1 MLPYNATKLDYGEA
15 KGGPTHKAA
24 AIVMVAVFSSMIVV
38 AIGSILV
45 YYCTSWLDKPLG
57 WIGLGRRARKPT
69 TFYELNHQ
77 NNGMA
82 GPCSASYP
90 NHSACRELANSTLTR
105 SAIRLCLPPQ
115 LGLSMSLRN
124 AFQALGQ
131 ADVPKDNNA
140 TVSVTQL
147 PANILDAFVP
157 GYPVISKFIRDSF
170 GFDISI
176 VVSLCLLIFGVFT
189 SIKFVWHYA
198 YEYFEEYCT
207 SYICI
212 ESDDDIFTHVMD
224 WLAEQKISKSSRT
237 LMATTGRE
245 SAWDTFSGGEI
256 DLVSEPGQLLNFSNW
271 DAKVPPTFQPY
282 FGTHRFFHKGRYFE
296 FLRTQKSVMGSSWG
310 GGSVIRE
317 DEYIKLVCI
326 GRSTQP
332 IKELIKEA
340 RDHYLDKEKTS
351 TVVRRPA
358 PKESRGRGRNV
369 WLRVASRP
377 SRPIATVV
385 LDAQQKSR
393 LLADINEYLHPK
405 TAIWYANRGIPY
417 RRGYLLAGP
426 PGTGKS
432 SLAWA
437 IAGVFGLDIYC
448 ISLVEPTLTEEDLGT
463 MFTSLPRRCVVL
475 LEDIDAAG
483 LVKREEP
490 TAIEEAKDTSEAAK
504 LGAEISKAIKASQ
517 EKGSKA
523 KEGQGISLSGL
534 LNAID
539 GVASHEGRVLLM
551 TTNFPERLDDAL
563 IRPGRIDMK
572 IAFTKATK
580 SQMTELFIRMYSPDA
595 EVPSPNKAILSEKS
609 LGTATETA
617 KKPRHRH
624 APSGHELIAKAAQ
637 ASVPTPPDSP
647 RHSNSSNDELSSPE
661 ATELQDIAAAF
672 AKKLPEE
679 TFTPAE
685 IQGFLLTRKNDPARA
700 LKEVEVWRDQL
711 IAAKEKKDQVGN
723 PQVSQDAGTDEHG
736 NDCGH
741 SKLLGA
747 DQDDFCDFKWCKAW
761 SDEETNEAGDVNGE
775 ASEGSYGSEVSYDTD
790 DDEDA

>member
-1 MLPYNATKLDYGEA
+1 
-15 KGGPTHKAA
+15 
-24 AIVMVAVFSSMIVV
+24 
-38 AIGSILV
+38 
-45 YYCTSWLDKPLG
+45 
-57 WIGLGRRARKPT
+57 
-69 TFYELNHQ
+69 
-77 NNGMA
+77 
-82 GPCSASYP
+82 
-90 NHSACRELANSTLTR
+90 
-105 SAIRLCLPPQ
+105 
-115 LGLSMSLRN
+115 MSLRN
-124 AFQALGQ
+124 AFQALGT
-131 ADVPKDNNA
+131 ADPPKDNA
-140 TVSVTQL
+140 TVSVAQL
-147 PANILDAFVP
+147 PANILDAFIP

-176 VVSLCLLIFGVFT
+176 VVSLCLLVFGLFT
-189 SIKFVWHYA
+189 SAKLIWHYA
-198 YEYFEEYCT
+198 YEYFQEYCM
-207 SYICI
+207 SYVCI
-212 ESDDDIFTHVMD
+212 ESDDDIFAHVMD

-245 SAWDTFSGGEI
+245 SAWDSFSGGEM
-256 DLVSEPGQLLNFSNW
+256 DFVSEPGQLLNFSNW

-282 FGTHRFFHKGRYFE
+282 FGTHRFFHNGRYFE
-296 FLRTQKSVMGSSWG
+296 FLRQQKSVMGSSWG

-317 DEYIKLVCI
+317 DEYIKLTCI

-332 IKELIKEA
+332 IKDLIKEA

-358 PKESRGRGRNV
+358 PKEMRGRGRNV
-369 WLRVASRP
+369 WNRVASRP
-377 SRPIATVV
+377 SRPIDTVV
-385 LDAQQKSR
+385 LEHEQKSR

-483 LVKREEP
+483 LVKRGEQTTTEE
-490 TAIEEAKDTSEAAK
+490 TKNTSEAAK

-517 EKGSKA
+517 EKGTKA
-523 KEGQGISLSGL
+523 KENQGVSLSGL

-551 TTNFPERLDDAL
+551 TTNFPEKLDDAL

-595 EVPSPNKAILSEKS
+595 EIPSPSKTVLSEKTAG
-609 LGTATETA
+609 LATEST
-617 KKPRHRH
+617 KKLRHRH
-624 APSGHELIAKAAQ
+624 APSGYELIAKAAQ
-637 ASVPTPPDSP
+637 ASVPTPPESP
-647 RHSNSSNDELSSPE
+647 RHSAISSDETGSPE
-661 ATELQDIAAAF
+661 ATELHDIAIAF
-672 AKKLPEE
+672 AKQLPED

-685 IQGFLLTRKNDPARA
+685 IQGYLLTRKNEPERA
-700 LKEVEVWRDQL
+700 LQEVEVWRDQL
-711 IAAKEKKDQVGN
+711 TAAKEKKDKLGN
-723 PQVSQDAGTDEHG
+723 AQVSKNAGIDEHG
-736 NDCGH
+736 SDGGH
-741 SKLLGA
+741 SKLVGA
-747 DQDDFCDFKWCKAW
+747 SMDDFCDCKLCRGW
-761 SDEETNEAGDVNGE
+761 SDEEATCGGDVNDE
-775 ASEGSYGSEVSYDTD
+775 ASEGSCDIDYSESDGDED
-790 DDEDA
+790 DDG

>member
-1 MLPYNATKLDYGEA
+1 
-15 KGGPTHKAA
+15 
-24 AIVMVAVFSSMIVV
+24 
-38 AIGSILV
+38 
-45 YYCTSWLDKPLG
+45 
-57 WIGLGRRARKPT
+57 
-69 TFYELNHQ
+69 
-77 NNGMA
+77 
-82 GPCSASYP
+82 
-90 NHSACRELANSTLTR
+90 
-105 SAIRLCLPPQ
+105 
-115 LGLSMSLRN
+115 MSLRN
-124 AFQALGQ
+124 AFQALGT
-131 ADVPKDNNA
+131 ADPPKDNA
-140 TVSVTQL
+140 TVSVAQL
-147 PANILDAFVP
+147 PANILDAFIP

-176 VVSLCLLIFGVFT
+176 VVSLCLLVFGLFT
-189 SIKFVWHYA
+189 SAKLIWHFA
-198 YEYFEEYCT
+198 YEYFQEYCM

-212 ESDDDIFTHVMD
+212 ESDDDIFAHVMD

-245 SAWDTFSGGEI
+245 SAWDSFSGGEM
-256 DLVSEPGQLLNFSNW
+256 DFVSEPGQLLNFSNW

-296 FLRTQKSVMGSSWG
+296 FLRQQKSVMGSSWG

-317 DEYIKLVCI
+317 DEYIKLTCI

-332 IKELIKEA
+332 IKDLIKEA

-358 PKESRGRGRNV
+358 PKEMRGRGRNV
-369 WLRVASRP
+369 WNRVASRP
-377 SRPIATVV
+377 SRPIDTVV
-385 LDAQQKSR
+385 LEHEQKSR

-483 LVKREEP
+483 LVKRGEQTMTEE
-490 TAIEEAKDTSEAAK
+490 TKDTSEAAK

-517 EKGSKA
+517 EKGTKA
-523 KEGQGISLSGL
+523 KENQGVSLSGL

-551 TTNFPERLDDAL
+551 TTNFPEKLDDAL

-572 IAFTKATK
+572 IAFTKATR

-595 EVPSPNKAILSEKS
+595 EIPSASKTVLSEKTAG
-609 LGTATETA
+609 LATEST
-617 KKPRHRH
+617 KKLRYRH

-637 ASVPTPPDSP
+637 ASIPTPPESP
-647 RHSNSSNDELSSPE
+647 QHSAISSDETGSPE
-661 ATELQDIAAAF
+661 ATELHDIAIAF
-672 AKKLPEE
+672 GKKLPEE

-685 IQGFLLTRKNDPARA
+685 IQGYLLTRKNEPERA
-700 LKEVEVWRDQL
+700 LKEVEVWKDQL
-711 IAAKEKKDQVGN
+711 TAAKEKRDKLGN
-723 PQVSQDAGTDEHG
+723 AQVSKNAGIDEYG
-736 NDCGH
+736 SDGGH
-741 SKLLGA
+741 SKLVGA
-747 DQDDFCDFKWCKAW
+747 SMEDFCDCKLCRGW
-761 SDEETNEAGDVNGE
+761 SDEEATCGGDVNDE
-775 ASEGSYGSEVSYDTD
+775 ASEGSCDTD
-790 DDEDA
+790 YCDSGGDEDDDG

>member
-1 MLPYNATKLDYGEA
+1 
-15 KGGPTHKAA
+15 
-24 AIVMVAVFSSMIVV
+24 
-38 AIGSILV
+38 
-45 YYCTSWLDKPLG
+45 
-57 WIGLGRRARKPT
+57 
-69 TFYELNHQ
+69 
-77 NNGMA
+77 MA
-82 GPCSASYP
+82 
-90 NHSACRELANSTLTR
+90 
-105 SAIRLCLPPQ
+105 
-115 LGLSMSLRN
+115 LRN

-131 ADVPKDNNA
+131 ADLPNGNS

-147 PANILDAFVP
+147 PANILDAFIP
-157 GYPVISKFIRDSF
+157 GYPIISKFIREVF

-176 VVSLCLLIFGVFT
+176 VVSVSLLIFGLFT
-189 SIKFVWHYA
+189 SAKYIWHHA

-212 ESDDDIFTHVMD
+212 ESDDDIFTHVMG
-224 WLAEQKISKSSRT
+224 WLAEQKISKKSRT

-245 SAWDTFSGGEI
+245 SAWDSFSGGEI
-256 DLVSEPGQLLNFSNW
+256 DLVADAGQLLNFSNW

-282 FGTHRFFHKGRYFE
+282 FGTHRFLHKGRYFE
-296 FLRTQKSVMGSSWG
+296 FLRSQKSVMGTSWG
-310 GGSVIRE
+310 GGSVVRE
-317 DEYIKLVCI
+317 DEYIKLTCI

-358 PKESRGRGRNV
+358 PKEMRGRGRNV
-369 WLRVASRP
+369 WNRVASRP
-377 SRPIATVV
+377 SRPIETVV
-385 LDAQQKSR
+385 LDHEQKSR

-483 LVKREEP
+483 LVKRDEP
-490 TAIEEAKDTSEAAK
+490 ATVEEAKDTSEAAK
-504 LGAEISKAIKASQ
+504 LGAEISKAIQASQ
-517 EKGSKA
+517 EKGTKN
-523 KEGQGISLSGL
+523 KETPGISLSGL

-551 TTNFPERLDDAL
+551 TTNFPEKLDEAL

-572 IAFTKATK
+572 IAFTKATR
-580 SQMTELFIRMYSPDA
+580 SQMTELFVRMYSADA
-595 EVPSPNKAILSEKS
+595 EVPTPSKPIFSERTMTT
-609 LGTATETA
+609 GAVTAGVN
-617 KKPRHRH
+617 KPRHRK
-624 APSGHELIAKAAQ
+624 APTVHELIAKAAQ
-637 ASVPTPPDSP
+637 ASVPTPPESP
-647 RHSNSSNDELSSPE
+647 RRGSSEEPSSPE
-661 ATELQDIAAAF
+661 STQLQDIAAAF
-672 AKKLPEE
+672 ARRLPEE

-685 IQGFLLTRKNDPARA
+685 IQGFLLTRKNEPMRA
-700 LKEVEVWRDQL
+700 LHEVALWRDQT
-711 IAAKEKKDQVGN
+711 IEAKEKKDKMGKA
-723 PQVSQDAGTDEHG
+723 QVSKNAGEGEEGGNSAHSEHVE
-736 NDCGH
+736 
-741 SKLLGA
+741 A
-747 DQDDFCDFKWCKAW
+747 DMDDFCDCKWCR
-761 SDEETNEAGDVNGE
+761 
-775 ASEGSYGSEVSYDTD
+775 EGSDAEADQEEGKSSYYSDSD
-790 DDEDA
+790 DDDYFYRERV

>member
-1 MLPYNATKLDYGEA
+1 
-15 KGGPTHKAA
+15 
-24 AIVMVAVFSSMIVV
+24 
-38 AIGSILV
+38 
-45 YYCTSWLDKPLG
+45 
-57 WIGLGRRARKPT
+57 
-69 TFYELNHQ
+69 
-77 NNGMA
+77 
-82 GPCSASYP
+82 
-90 NHSACRELANSTLTR
+90 
-105 SAIRLCLPPQ
+105 
-115 LGLSMSLRN
+115 MSLRN
-124 AFQALGQ
+124 AFQALGT
-131 ADVPKDNNA
+131 ADPPKDNA
-140 TVSVTQL
+140 TVSVAQL
-147 PANILDAFVP
+147 PANILDAFIP

-176 VVSLCLLIFGVFT
+176 VVSLCLLVFGLFT
-189 SIKFVWHYA
+189 SAKLIWHYA
-198 YEYFEEYCT
+198 YEYFQEYCM
-207 SYICI
+207 SYVCI
-212 ESDDDIFTHVMD
+212 ESDDDIFAHVMD

-245 SAWDTFSGGEI
+245 SAWDSFSGGEM
-256 DLVSEPGQLLNFSNW
+256 DFVSEPGQLLNFSNW

-296 FLRTQKSVMGSSWG
+296 FLRQQKSVMGSSWG

-317 DEYIKLVCI
+317 DEYIKLTCI

-332 IKELIKEA
+332 IKDLIKEA

-358 PKESRGRGRNV
+358 PKEMRGRGRNV
-369 WLRVASRP
+369 WNRVASRP
-377 SRPIATVV
+377 SRPIDTVV
-385 LDAQQKSR
+385 LEHEQKSR

-483 LVKREEP
+483 LVKRGEQTTTEE
-490 TAIEEAKDTSEAAK
+490 TKDTSEAAK

-517 EKGSKA
+517 EKGTKA
-523 KEGQGISLSGL
+523 KENQGVSLSGL

-551 TTNFPERLDDAL
+551 TTNFPEKLDDAL

-595 EVPSPNKAILSEKS
+595 EIPSPSKTVLSEKTTG
-609 LGTATETA
+609 LATEST
-617 KKPRHRH
+617 KKLRHRH

-637 ASVPTPPDSP
+637 ASIPTPPESP
-647 RHSNSSNDELSSPE
+647 RHSAISSDETGSPE
-661 ATELQDIAAAF
+661 ATELHDIAMAF

-685 IQGFLLTRKNDPARA
+685 IQGYLLTRKNEPKRA

-711 IAAKEKKDQVGN
+711 TAAKEKKDKLGN
-723 PQVSQDAGTDEHG
+723 AQVSKNAGIDEHG
-736 NDCGH
+736 SDGGH
-741 SKLLGA
+741 SKLVGA
-747 DQDDFCDFKWCKAW
+747 SMDDFCDCKLCRGW
-761 SDEETNEAGDVNGE
+761 SDEEATCGGDVNDE
-775 ASEGSYGSEVSYDTD
+775 ASEGSCDTD
-790 DDEDA
+790 CSDCDGDEDDEG